1 MIFQG
6 HKHHSV
12 SFFRTNYLEDR
23 QNKQSTIDGWIR
35 SGVCKDGVAE
45 AAYEGDLITNYK
57 FWWHYTHVD
66 DYGDCDDYHTTNK
79 KVKEAI
85 PARMEQYRLPEDEEY
100 IIKQARAEVV
110 EVAPAYVENRIV
122 QPAVHITVDLT
133 PFATALT
140 AWQAM
145 I

>member
-1 MIFQG
+1 M
-6 HKHHSV
+6 
-12 SFFRTNYLEDR
+12 
-23 QNKQSTIDGWIR
+23 IDGWIR

-100 IIKQARAEVV
+100 VITPARSDVV
-110 EVAPAYVENRIV
+110 EEAAAWDEDVVL
-122 QPAVHITVDLT
+122 QPAVHIVADLT
-133 PFATALT
+133 QFATALT
-140 AWQAM
+140 TWQEM